1 MQAFNGFPYITLP
14 QESVDAT
21 AWELPSGKPL
31 GPWVEGWAPGTDLSI
46 TCTVSL
52 DADEV
57 RKICG
62 LSADAGLALVPT
74 WRASGTTLRGRGAVH
89 SLPAGEGGRMSYKLA
104 LVGPGD
110 EIGGRLEVR
119 TVLALGRTGTHASAL
134 SAVRPGSIL
143 WMRQDF
149 TDLEGG
155 PSAFPIRLVPFSGI
169 SGWSPEALWVLEWNP
184 SLVELFSPFSKEVRL
199 FINAEHPAFGGAE
212 RSQGPSEES
221 IRSIIFH
228 EIAKDMAL
236 AAVLRAEEI
245 EAEEFPAGSV
255 GQVISNLL
263 STTFQGMRPTQV
275 AARRRSNPGWF
286 STRMQASTNLLRTSV
301 IP

>member
-14 QESVDAT
+14 HESVDAT
-21 AWELPSGKPL
+21 AWELPDGKPL
-31 GPWVEGWAPGTDLSI
+31 GPWVEGWTSGTELTI
-46 TCTVSL
+46 TCTVTL

-62 LSADAGLALVPT
+62 LGADAGLALVPT
-74 WRASGTTLRGRGAVH
+74 WRASGTTLRGRGSVQA
-89 SLPAGEGGRMSYKLA
+89 LPAGEGGRRSYKLD

-110 EIGGRLEVR
+110 EIGGRLEIR
-119 TVLALGRTGTHASAL
+119 TVLALDSPGRKASAL
-134 SAVRPGSIL
+134 SAARPGSIL
-143 WMRQDF
+143 WMRQNY

-155 PSAFPIRLVPFSGI
+155 PSAFPIRMVPFSGI

-184 SLVELFSPFSKEVRL
+184 SVVDLFSPFSKEVRL

-212 RSQGPSEES
+212 YTQGPSEES
-221 IRSIIFH
+221 LRSIIFH

-275 AARRRSNPGWF
+275 AAKRRSNPGWF
-286 STRMQASTNLLRTSV
+286 STRMQASTNLLKTSV
-301 IP
+301 TP